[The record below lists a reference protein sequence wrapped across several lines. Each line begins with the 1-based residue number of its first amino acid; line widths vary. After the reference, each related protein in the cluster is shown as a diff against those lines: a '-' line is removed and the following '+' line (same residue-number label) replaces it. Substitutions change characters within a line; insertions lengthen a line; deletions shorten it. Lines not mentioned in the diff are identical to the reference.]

1 MPFLGSYIYGMD
13 IKALSTG
20 LSQQRVQQ
28 DVAIQVQKMA
38 MDEDK
43 TQADDLINGLE
54 AARVI
59 TDPSLGNRVDML
71 A

>member
-1 MPFLGSYIYGMD
+1 MD
-13 IKALSTG
+13 ITALSTG

-38 MDEDK
+38 MDGGK
-43 TQADDLINGLE
+43 TLADDLISGLE
-54 AARVI
+54 AASVI
-59 TDPSLGNRVDML
+59 TDPLLGNRVDLL

>member
-1 MPFLGSYIYGMD
+1 MPALRSYIYGMD
-13 IKALSTG
+13 ITALSTG

-59 TDPSLGNRVDML
+59 TDPSLGNRVDLL